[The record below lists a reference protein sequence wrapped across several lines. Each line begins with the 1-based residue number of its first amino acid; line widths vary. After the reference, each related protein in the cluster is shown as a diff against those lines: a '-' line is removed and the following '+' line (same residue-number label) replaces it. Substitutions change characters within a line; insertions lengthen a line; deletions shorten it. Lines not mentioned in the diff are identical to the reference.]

1 MAGAVGAGD
10 VYSTGRIARA
20 LRVSSRT
27 VGKWIDTEALKG
39 YRLPGSNDRR
49 VTRASLE
56 RFVRENGMPAE
67 WLAELD
73 APTTAAEAAR
83 VAD

>member
-1 MAGAVGAGD
+1 MAAGGVD
-10 VYSTGRIARA
+10 VYTTGQIARV
-20 LRVSSRT
+20 LRVAART
-27 VGKWIDTEALKG
+27 AGKWIDTGALKG

-49 VTRASLE
+49 VTRANLE
-56 RFVRENGMPAE
+56 RFVRESGMPAE

-83 VAD
+83 VAA